1 MEHFL
6 NLLGNLLVNLK
17 SVIWGAALFVGVIVV
32 LGIVNRFLQRNA
44 AKVPGRQFRNQL
56 IMTGAGFCGLLIV
69 ILGLPID
76 TTMRGQL
83 LSLIGIIISAG
94 IALSSSTIL
103 GNAMAGI
110 MLKTLRNFH
119 SGDFIKVGDYLGR
132 VTERG
137 LFHTEIQ
144 TPDRDLVTLPNMFLA
159 TTPVTVVRSSGTIVS
174 ATVSL
179 GYDIPRTR
187 IEELLLKA
195 ATDSG
200 LQDAFVQ
207 VLDLGDF
214 SVNYRVAGLLEET
227 KKLLSYRSRL
237 RAAILDTLH
246 HGGVEIVSP
255 NFQNLRDF
263 DPQKNFIP
271 APVRAKKDQPVD
283 TAPVDV
289 VFDKAEEAESL
300 SALTNEQTELEE
312 KLKEA
317 HQAVKDAKEDREKEK
332 AEEQVALLERSIEQ
346 LTKTVAEA
354 HEKGKD

>member
-1 MEHFL
+1 MDNLL
-6 NLLGNLLVNLK
+6 NLLVSLK
-17 SVIWGAALFVGVIVV
+17 SVIWGAALVVGVIVV

-44 AKVPGRQFRNQL
+44 AKVPGRQFRNQM
-56 IMTGAGFCGLLIV
+56 IMTGVGFSGLLIV

-83 LSLIGIIISAG
+83 LALIGIIISAG

-119 SGDFIKVGDYLGR
+119 SGDFIQVGDYLGR

-144 TPDRDLVTLPNMFLA
+144 TADRDLVTLPNLFLA

-179 GYDIPRTR
+179 GYDIPHTK
-187 IEELLLKA
+187 IEALLLKA
-195 ATDSG
+195 ATDIE

-214 SVNYRVAGLLEET
+214 SVNYRVAGLLEES

-237 RAAILDTLH
+237 RASILDSLH
-246 HGGVEIVSP
+246 RGGVEIVSP

-283 TAPVDV
+283 AAPVDV
-289 VFDKAEEAESL
+289 VFDKAEEAEIL
-300 SALTNEQTELEE
+300 SAMSDEQSDLEA

-317 HQAVKDAKEDREKEK
+317 RQAVKDAKEDGDKEK
-332 AEEQVALLERSIEQ
+332 AEKQVTLFEGKLEELAKS
-346 LTKTVAEA
+346 LAETQ
-354 HEKGKD
+354 EKEKE

>member
-1 MEHFL
+1 MDNLL
-6 NLLGNLLVNLK
+6 NLLVSLK
-17 SVIWGAALFVGVIVV
+17 SVIWGAALVVGVIVV
-32 LGIVNRFLQRNA
+32 LGIVSRFLQQNA
-44 AKVPGRQFRNQL
+44 AKMPGRQFRNQL
-56 IMTGAGFCGLLIV
+56 TMAGAGFSGLLIV

-76 TTMRGQL
+76 ATMRGQL

-119 SGDFIKVGDYLGR
+119 SGDFIQVGEYLGR

-144 TPDRDLVTLPNMFLA
+144 TADRDLVTLPNMFLA

-179 GYDIPRTR
+179 GYDIPHTR

-195 ATDSG
+195 ATG
-200 LQDAFVQ
+200 IELKDAFVQ
-207 VLDLGDF
+207 VIDLGDF
-214 SVNYRVAGLLEET
+214 SVKYRVAGLLEES

-237 RAAILDTLH
+237 RAAILDNLH
-246 HGGVEIVSP
+246 RGGVEIVSP
-255 NFQNLRDF
+255 NFQNLRDY
-263 DPQKNFIP
+263 DPQKSFIP
-271 APVRAKKDQPVD
+271 APVRAKKEQPVD
-283 TAPVDV
+283 AAPVDV
-289 VFDKAEEAESL
+289 VFDKAEEAESM
-300 SALTNEQTELEE
+300 SAISMEQSELEA

-317 HQAVKDAKEDREKEK
+317 RQAVKDAKEDGEKEE
-332 AEEQVALLERSIEQ
+332 AEKQVTLLEGKLEELAKS
-346 LTKTVAEA
+346 VAETRDK
-354 HEKGKD
+354 EKD

>member
-1 MEHFL
+1 M
-6 NLLGNLLVNLK
+6 
-17 SVIWGAALFVGVIVV
+17 SAASFG
-32 LGIVNRFLQRNA
+32 
-44 AKVPGRQFRNQL
+44 
-56 IMTGAGFCGLLIV
+56 GLLIV
-69 ILGLPID
+69 ILGLPLD
-76 TTMRGQL
+76 ATMRGQL
-83 LSLIGIIISAG
+83 LSLIGIIISAA

-119 SGDFIKVGDYLGR
+119 SGDFIKVGDYFGR

-144 TPDRDLVTLPNMFLA
+144 TADRDLVTLPNMFLA

-179 GYDIPRTR
+179 GYDIPHTR

-195 ATDSG
+195 ATDLE

-214 SVNYRVAGLLEET
+214 SVNYRVAGLLEES

-237 RAAILDTLH
+237 RAAILDNLH
-246 HGGVEIVSP
+246 RGGVEIVSP

-283 TAPVDV
+283 AAPVDV
-289 VFDKAEEAESL
+289 VFDKAEVAESL
-300 SALTNEQTELEE
+300 SAMSMEQTQLEAE
-312 KLKEA
+312 LKEA
-317 HQAVKDAKEDREKEK
+317 HQAVKDAKEDGEKEK
-332 AEEQVALLERSIEQ
+332 AENQVTLLEGKMEE
-346 LTKTVAEA
+346 LANTVAETQEK
-354 HEKGKD
+354 EKGPDI

>member
-1 MEHFL
+1 
-6 NLLGNLLVNLK
+6 
-17 SVIWGAALFVGVIVV
+17 VGVIVV

-44 AKVPGRQFRNQL
+44 AKVPGRQFRNQM
-56 IMTGAGFCGLLIV
+56 IMTGAGFSGLLIV

-83 LSLIGIIISAG
+83 LALIGIIISAG

-119 SGDFIKVGDYLGR
+119 SGDFIQVGEYLGR

-144 TPDRDLVTLPNMFLA
+144 TAGRDLVTLPNMFLA

-179 GYDIPRTR
+179 GYDIPHTR

-195 ATDSG
+195 ATG
-200 LQDAFVQ
+200 IELKDAFVQ
-207 VLDLGDF
+207 VMDLGDF
-214 SVNYRVAGLLEET
+214 SVNYRVAGLLEES

-237 RAAILDTLH
+237 RTAILDSLH
-246 HGGVEIVSP
+246 RGGVEIVSP

-283 TAPVDV
+283 AAPVDV
-289 VFDKAEEAESL
+289 VFDKAEEAEIL
-300 SALTNEQTELEE
+300 SAMSDEQSELEAR
-312 KLKEA
+312 LKEA
-317 HQAVKDAKEDREKEK
+317 RQAVKDAKEDGDKEK
-332 AEEQVALLERSIEQ
+332 AENQVKLLEGKLEE
-346 LTKTVAEA
+346 LVKTVAETQ
-354 HEKGKD
+354 EKEKDKDN

>member
-1 MEHFL
+1 MDHIL
-6 NLLGNLLVNLK
+6 NLLVSLK
-17 SVIWGAALFVGVIVV
+17 SVIWGAALVAAVIIV
-32 LGIVNRFLQRNA
+32 LGIVSRFLQKNA
-44 AKVPGRQFRNQL
+44 AKMPGRQFRNQL
-56 IMTGAGFCGLLIV
+56 TMSAVSFGGLLLV

-76 TTMRGQL
+76 PTMRGQL
-83 LSLIGIIISAG
+83 LSLIGIIISAA

-119 SGDFIKVGDYLGR
+119 SGDFIQVGDYLGR

-144 TPDRDLVTLPNMFLA
+144 TADRDLVTLPNMFLA

-179 GYDIPRTR
+179 GYDIPHTK

-195 ATDSG
+195 ATG
-200 LQDAFVQ
+200 IELQDAFVQ
-207 VLDLGDF
+207 VIDLGDF
-214 SVNYRVAGLLEET
+214 SVNYRVAGLLEES

-237 RAAILDTLH
+237 RVAILDALH
-246 HGGVEIVSP
+246 RGGVEIVSP
-255 NFQNLRDF
+255 NFQNLRDY

-283 TAPVDV
+283 AAPIDV
-289 VFDKAEEAESL
+289 VFDKAEVAETL
-300 SALTNEQTELEE
+300 SAISMEQSELEG

-317 HQAVKDAKEDREKEK
+317 SQAVKDAKEDGEKEK
-332 AEEQVALLERSIEQ
+332 AEKQVTLLEGKLEE
-346 LTKTVAEA
+346 LAKTVVETQ
-354 HEKGKD
+354 EKEKDKND

>member
-1 MEHFL
+1 
-6 NLLGNLLVNLK
+6 
-17 SVIWGAALFVGVIVV
+17 
-32 LGIVNRFLQRNA
+32 
-44 AKVPGRQFRNQL
+44 
-56 IMTGAGFCGLLIV
+56 
-69 ILGLPID
+69 
-76 TTMRGQL
+76 MRGQL

-119 SGDFIKVGDYLGR
+119 SGDFIKVGDYFGR

-144 TPDRDLVTLPNMFLA
+144 TADRDLVTLPNMFLA

-179 GYDIPRTR
+179 GYDIPHTR

-195 ATDSG
+195 ATEIG

-207 VLDLGDF
+207 VLDLGNF
-214 SVNYRVAGLLEET
+214 SVNYRVAGLLEEA

-246 HGGVEIVSP
+246 GGGVEIVSP
-255 NFQNLRDF
+255 NFQNLRDI
-263 DPQKNFIP
+263 DHQENFIP

-283 TAPVDV
+283 AAPVDV
-289 VFDKAEEAESL
+289 VFDKAEVAESL
-300 SALTNEQTELEE
+300 SAMSQEQSDLEAR
-312 KLKEA
+312 LKEA
-317 HQAVKDAKEDREKEK
+317 RQTVKDAREDREKEK
-332 AEEQVALLERSIEQ
+332 AQEQVALLEGKLEELAKS
-346 LTKTVAEA
+346 VAETQ
-354 HEKGKD
+354 EKEKDKDS

>member
-1 MEHFL
+1 MDNLL
-6 NLLGNLLVNLK
+6 NLLVSLK
-17 SVIWGAALFVGVIVV
+17 SVIWGGALVVGVIVV

-56 IMTGAGFCGLLIV
+56 IMTGAGFSGLLIV

-119 SGDFIKVGDYLGR
+119 SGDFIKAGDYFGR

-144 TPDRDLVTLPNMFLA
+144 TADRDLITLPNLFLA

-179 GYDIPRTR
+179 GYDIPHTK
-187 IEELLLKA
+187 IEDLLLEA
-195 ATDSG
+195 ATG
-200 LQDAFVQ
+200 IELQDAFVQ

-214 SVNYRVAGLLEET
+214 SVTYRVAGLLEES
-227 KKLLSYRSRL
+227 KKLLSFRSRL
-237 RAAILDTLH
+237 RAAILDNLH
-246 HGGVEIVSP
+246 RGGVEIVSP
-255 NFQNLRDF
+255 NFQNLRDYE
-263 DPQKNFIP
+263 PQKSFIP
-271 APVRAKKDQPVD
+271 APVRAKKDQPID
-283 TAPVDV
+283 AAPVDV
-289 VFDKAEEAESL
+289 VFDKAEEAEIL
-300 SALTNEQTELEE
+300 SAMSDEQSDLEA

-317 HQAVKDAKEDREKEK
+317 RQAVKDAKEDGEKEK
-332 AEEQVALLERSIEQ
+332 AEKQVTLFEGKLEE
-346 LTKTVAEA
+346 LTKSLAETQA
-354 HEKGKD
+354 KEKE

>member
-1 MEHFL
+1 MDQIL
-6 NLLGNLLVNLK
+6 NLLGNLK
-17 SVIWGAALFVGVIVV
+17 SVIWGAALVAGVIIV

-44 AKVPGRQFRNQL
+44 AKVAGRQFRNQV
-56 IMTGAGFCGLLIV
+56 IMSAASFGGLLLV
-69 ILGLPID
+69 VLGLPID
-76 TTMRGQL
+76 PTMRGQL
-83 LSLIGIIISAG
+83 LSLIGIIISAA

-119 SGDFIKVGDYLGR
+119 SGDFIKVGDYFGR

-144 TPDRDLVTLPNMFLA
+144 TADRDLVTLPNMFLA

-179 GYDIPRTR
+179 GYDIPHTK

-195 ATDSG
+195 AAGIELLDP
-200 LQDAFVQ
+200 FVQ
-207 VLDLGDF
+207 VIDLGDF
-214 SVNYRVAGLLEET
+214 SVNYRVAGLLEES

-237 RAAILDTLH
+237 RAAILDALH
-246 HGGVEIVSP
+246 QGGVEIVSP

-283 TAPVDV
+283 AAPVDV
-289 VFDKAEEAESL
+289 VFDKAEVAESL
-300 SALTNEQTELEE
+300 SAMSMEQSGLETE
-312 KLKEA
+312 LKEA
-317 HQAVKDAKEDREKEK
+317 RQTVKDAKEDEEKEK
-332 AEEQVALLERSIEQ
+332 AEKQVTLLKAKFEE
-346 LTKTVAEA
+346 LAKTVAETQGK
-354 HEKGKD
+354 EKEND

>member
-1 MEHFL
+1 MDSLL
-6 NLLGNLLVNLK
+6 NLLVSLK
-17 SVIWGAALFVGVIVV
+17 SVIWGAALVVGVIVV
-32 LGIVNRFLQRNA
+32 LGIVSRFLQRNA
-44 AKVPGRQFRNQL
+44 AKVAGRQFRNQI
-56 IMTGAGFCGLLIV
+56 IMTGASFGGLLIV

-76 TTMRGQL
+76 STTRGQL
-83 LSLIGIIISAG
+83 LALIGIIISAG

-144 TPDRDLVTLPNMFLA
+144 TPDRDLVTLPNLFLA

-179 GYDIPRTR
+179 GYDIPHTK

-195 ATDSG
+195 ATDIG

-207 VLDLGDF
+207 VIDLGDF

-237 RAAILDTLH
+237 RTSVLDFLH

-255 NFQNLRDF
+255 NFQNLRDY
-263 DPQKNFIP
+263 DPKKYFIP

-283 TAPVDV
+283 AAPVDV
-289 VFDKAEEAESL
+289 VFDKAEEAETL
-300 SALTNEQTELEE
+300 SALSIEQSEHEAS
-312 KLKEA
+312 LKDA
-317 HQAVKDAKEDREKEK
+317 RQAVKDAKEDGDREKAENQVTELEGKLEELAKTVAETREKEK
-332 AEEQVALLERSIEQ
+332 
-346 LTKTVAEA
+346 
-354 HEKGKD
+354 EKDS

>member
-1 MEHFL
+1 MENLL
-6 NLLGNLLVNLK
+6 NLLVSLK
-17 SVIWGAALFVGVIVV
+17 SVIWGGALVVGVIVV

-56 IMTGAGFCGLLIV
+56 IMTGAGFSGLLIV

-110 MLKTLRNFH
+110 MLKTLRNFQ
-119 SGDFIKVGDYLGR
+119 SGDFIEVGDYLGR

-144 TPDRDLVTLPNMFLA
+144 TADRDLVTMPNMFLA

-179 GYDIPRTR
+179 GYDIPHTR
-187 IEELLLKA
+187 IEELLLNA
-195 ATDSG
+195 ATG
-200 LQDAFVQ
+200 IELKDAFVQ

-214 SVNYRVAGLLEET
+214 SVNYRVAGLLEES
-227 KKLLSYRSRL
+227 KKLLRYRSRL
-237 RAAILDTLH
+237 RAAILDALH
-246 HGGVEIVSP
+246 VGGVEIVSP
-255 NFQNLRDF
+255 NFQNLRDY
-263 DPQKNFIP
+263 DPQKSFIP
-271 APVRAKKDQPVD
+271 APVLAKKDQPVD
-283 TAPVDV
+283 AAPVDV
-289 VFDKAEEAESL
+289 VFDKAEEAESM
-300 SALTNEQTELEE
+300 SAMSVEQSELEA

-317 HQAVKDAKEDREKEK
+317 RQAVKDAKEDGEKEN
-332 AEEQVALLERSIEQ
+332 AEKHVALLEGKLEELAKI
-346 LTKTVAEA
+346 VAEA
-354 HEKGKD
+354 HEKEKDKDS